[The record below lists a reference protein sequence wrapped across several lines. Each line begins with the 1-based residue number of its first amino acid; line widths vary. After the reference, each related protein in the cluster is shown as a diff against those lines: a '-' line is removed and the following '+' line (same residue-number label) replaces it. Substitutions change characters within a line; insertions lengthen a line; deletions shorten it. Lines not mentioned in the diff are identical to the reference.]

1 MGYANLALRF
11 LLELAGVASVG
22 WWGYQLSADG
32 ALRIA
37 LAVAAPVV
45 FVLAWW
51 LVVAPRA
58 VNPIPQPTRVVIGTG
73 LLLMGAAALWSAGQ
87 PLLAGIFAA
96 LVLVNAALMPVLG
109 TQPHDTVGG
118 RRMGEE

>member
-11 LLELAGVASVG
+11 LLELAGVASVA

-32 ALRIA
+32 VPRIA
-37 LAVAAPVV
+37 LAVAAPIV

-51 LVVAPRA
+51 RVVAPRA
-58 VNPIPQPTRVVIGTG
+58 VNPIPQPTRVLIGTA
-73 LLLMGAAALWSAGQ
+73 LLLLAAVALWSAGQ

-109 TQPHDTVGG
+109 TQPHDTAGG

>member
-22 WWGYQLSADG
+22 WWGYQLPTDG
-32 ALRIA
+32 GLGIA
-37 LAVAAPVV
+37 LAVAAPAV

-51 LVVAPRA
+51 RIVAPRA

-73 LLLMGAAALWSAGQ
+73 VLLLAAAALWSAGQ

-118 RRMGEE
+118 HRMGEE